1 MEELYTL
8 TVLQNDWFTVVN
20 QRWKLL
26 DSNTG
31 GKVNREVWSLTSHDS
46 MLPDMGDLTQE
57 LTLEAE
63 TREQAPLPSCLL
75 LSSKQYPLGVQ
86 DELQRAGERSS
97 LFCTAR
103 RQCCAVIYCVKTG
116 VQRQHEE
123 LTET

>member
-1 MEELYTL
+1 MEELYKL
-8 TVLQNDWFTVVN
+8 TMLQNDWLTVVN

-26 DSNTG
+26 DSTTG
-31 GKVNREVWSLTSHDS
+31 GKVNREVWPLASHDS

-63 TREQAPLPSCLL
+63 TWEQAPLPSYLL

-86 DELQRAGERSS
+86 EELQRARERSS
-97 LFCTAR
+97 LFCTAK
-103 RQCCAVIYCVKTG
+103 RQCCAVTYCVKTG

>member
-8 TVLQNDWFTVVN
+8 TMLQNDWFTVVS

>member
-1 MEELYTL
+1 MEELYKL
-8 TVLQNDWFTVVN
+8 TVLQNDWLTVVS